1 MNASSGSEQE
11 IKCIMCGKTISQNM
25 QILIEE
31 IDGDNY
37 TFDNKDCVLF
47 FKKFKSLYGS
57 SFNA

>member
-1 MNASSGSEQE
+1 MNATSSGEQE
-11 IKCIMCGKTISQNM
+11 IKCVMCGKTISKKTQV
-25 QILIEE
+25 LVEA

-37 TFDNKDCVLF
+37 TFDSKDCVLF